1 MISETIICSEADWLK
16 WSIDN
21 KKALEGIVA
30 VYGEMG
36 AGKTTAIKQWL
47 RSINSQDAGSSPTFS
62 LVNEYDSPGGS
73 IFHFDFYRISNLEE
87 AQDIGLED
95 YFDSGR
101 PCWIEWPDKISE
113 LLPEN
118 TNCLNIVAQSNNFR
132 KVTLETYEK

>member
-1 MISETIICSEADWLK
+1 MISETIISSEADWLK

-30 VYGEMG
+30 VHGKMG
-36 AGKTTAIKQWL
+36 VGKTTAITQRL
-47 RSINSQDAGSSPTFS
+47 RSINSDDAGSRPAVS

-113 LLPEN
+113 LVPEN
-118 TNCLNIVAQSNNFR
+118 THHLNIVAESNNSR